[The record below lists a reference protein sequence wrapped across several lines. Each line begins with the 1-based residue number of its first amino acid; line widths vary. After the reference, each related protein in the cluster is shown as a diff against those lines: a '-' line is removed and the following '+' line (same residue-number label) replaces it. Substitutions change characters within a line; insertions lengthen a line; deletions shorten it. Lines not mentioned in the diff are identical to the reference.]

1 MPLLFVHLP
10 PLLLLVLAVFPR
22 SHSVSKSPFVSCPLN
37 PPSLIPF
44 LPLGP
49 NLALRLSSQSISRY
63 LLCNITYSNIECKAI
78 SKKGCRD
85 ASLSCLFDVPSMLFL
100 QSASPLS
107 VSLSLSPSLWHSLY
121 LSRLCCMRHVKQ
133 GLRCVFWTIIYLFSR
148 SKRH

>member
-1 MPLLFVHLP
+1 MPLLFVHPP

-78 SKKGCRD
+78 RKKVIEMPLCL
-85 ASLSCLFDVPSMLFL
+85 ASLMFLLCYFCKIPSPSL
-100 QSASPLS
+100 
-107 VSLSLSPSLWHSLY
+107 SLSLSP
-121 LSRLCCMRHVKQ
+121 LSMTLSVSFLSVLHEACKAGTQMCFLDHN
-133 GLRCVFWTIIYLFSR
+133 LFTLSE
-148 SKRH
+148 